1 MLCGAVGPTALL
13 LWTPL
18 VKRPAVP
25 LFGTI
30 LAYLIWAICPI
41 AICSLSG
48 LPLLEMAF
56 FTLGSGGVVAM
67 VGSLCRRKRVP
78 LSQRLRASLVPA
90 LFIFGEQLCYF
101 SAFRFVPPH
110 HVDFLN
116 YLWPIFGLMG
126 AAFFFKQLL
135 RPTQLVGV
143 VGCLGG
149 IGLLVGPSLSPDGFS
164 LLHLGG
170 YLLAI
175 GGAMCGASYALW
187 MQRPSGSGAGFQFVL
202 AALAIGALHLSGL
215 GAEWTVPAS
224 SDVAWF
230 CFLGVA
236 NYAIAYP
243 IWTWSLRNGHFV
255 VLSMLSYPTALVSSV
270 LMIIVG
276 LIDLTPSLV
285 VATFL
290 IMGGYGLAQGIV
302 SKLRFRR
309 RQKRVVLPPCEV
321 AIEEPALTCDS
332 ESVQPA
338 AV

>member
-1 MLCGAVGPTALL
+1 
-13 LWTPL
+13 
-18 VKRPAVP
+18 VP
-25 LFGTI
+25 LLGTI

-56 FTLGSGGVVAM
+56 FTLGSGGLVAM

-78 LSQRLRASLVPA
+78 LGQRMRASLVPA
-90 LFIFGEQLCYF
+90 LLIFGEQLCYF

-135 RPTQLVGV
+135 RPTQVVGV
-143 VGCLGG
+143 IGCLGG
-149 IGLLVGPSLSPDGFS
+149 IVLLIGPALGPDGFS
-164 LLHLGG
+164 LFHLGG

-187 MQRPSGSGAGFQFVL
+187 MQRPSGGGVGFQFVL
-202 AALAIGALHLSGL
+202 AALAVGLLHLGGV
-215 GAEWTVPAS
+215 GAEWVTPAS

-230 CFLGVA
+230 CFLGIT

-243 IWTWSLRNGHFV
+243 IWTWSLRNGHFI
-255 VLSMLSYPTALVSSV
+255 VLSMLSYPTALISSI
-270 LMIIVG
+270 LMIAVG

-285 VATFL
+285 IATIL
-290 IMGGYGLAQGIV
+290 IMGGYGLAQGIA
-302 SKLRFRR
+302 SKLKLGKSR
-309 RQKRVVLPPCEV
+309 KRVPLPPSEITV
-321 AIEEPALTCDS
+321 DEPALTCDA
-332 ESVQPA
+332 EGVQPA